1 VAIAFDAD
9 LGATDSPAA
18 GSVTLTT
25 TAAAASV
32 ARVVVIISYFR
43 SVNTGLSGVTI
54 GGTAAALD
62 KRAPNGS
69 DYLEIWSAHIA
80 AGLASSSSIVCNMNG
95 SATRPAGS
103 SVLAGRRA
111 ARARDHGPEGSSAVT
126 TAEGAW
132 NSLQY
137 TLIPAYDP
145 RPGKVYVIE
154 AGGLITTAATG
165 ALTLAPSISTTNAAG
180 TTLGTSIAQT
190 VPASSLS
197 GPWYLKL
204 VLVVLTTGAP
214 GGSNSTIK
222 GTGFFQSGGV
232 AATATRGL
240 T

>member
-1 VAIAFDAD
+1 MARQYLQDGGPLEPAI
-9 LGATDSPAA
+9 TDPKAA
-18 GSVTLTT
+18 
-25 TAAAASV
+25 
-32 ARVVVIISYFR
+32 
-43 SVNTGLSGVTI
+43 
-54 GGTAAALD
+54 
-62 KRAPNGS
+62 
-69 DYLEIWSAHIA
+69 
-80 AGLASSSSIVCNMNG
+80 
-95 SATRPAGS
+95 
-103 SVLAGRRA
+103 
-111 ARARDHGPEGSSAVT
+111 SAVT

-180 TTLGTSIAQT
+180 TTLGSSIAQT
-190 VPASSLS
+190 VPATSLS
-197 GPWYLKL
+197 GAWYMRL

-232 AATATRGL
+232 AATANSGL
-240 T
+240 DLTFGGTSAAFDHSVNQSIFLNKTLSVAGSWTTQWVMLTASN